1 MAHRRK
7 PSNQRDVTLGPD
19 VLRRMHERTGTEDE
33 LREFLQEAMKD
44 PSREELEQ
52 RIAHTEDRPYVPPP
66 PGWGRQPV
74 IGPGG
79 EMGRMLRVLDNIAPG
94 ILEGASSITV
104 GPNSS
109 WIRRMLN
116 ENPTLLGGGKSKK
129 TPLPRTNRKGTFD
142 PRTDEIY
149 VDAHG
154 HDADLFNTLTH
165 ELLHGFGAEVDEPR
179 SYEGGDL
186 AKKFWGVQRRIRG
199 TSTDAPWNTGK
210 R

>member
-1 MAHRRK
+1 MASRRK
-7 PSNQRDVTLGPD
+7 PFNQTSVTLGPD
-19 VLRRMHERTGTEDE
+19 VLQRMRDRTGTEDE

-52 RIAHTEDRPYVPPP
+52 RSAHTGDRPYVPPP
-66 PGWGRQPV
+66 PGFGRQPV

-79 EMGRMLRVLDNIAPG
+79 DMGRMLRVLDNIAPG

-109 WIRRMLN
+109 WISRVLMH
-116 ENPTLLGGGKSKK
+116 EDPALLGGGKSGR
-129 TPLPRTNRKGTFD
+129 TPLPRTDRGGTFD
-142 PRTDEIY
+142 PRTDAIY

-186 AKKFWGVQRRIRG
+186 AKKFWDVQRRIRG
-199 TSTDAPWNTGK
+199 TSTDAP
-210 R
+210 